1 MQINTFDHFV
11 QQEDTEMKKE
21 DGRVRITRQMIRTAL
36 LNLLR
41 EKPLQ
46 HITVRELCEKASINR
61 GTFYAHYDDIYDL
74 MEQIEQSMFDEFKAI
89 LRPLLEDQDPY
100 DLVETITRIF
110 SYIREHA
117 DLCLVTLGPHS
128 DKKLL
133 YRLIELGKQACLNS
147 QLSLFP
153 HADPHMLDY
162 YYTFVSSGCIALLE
176 KWMNE
181 GMPDSTDHLAAF
193 VRTLISPA
201 FDTVRAKRLSSG
213 QQRI

>member
-1 MQINTFDHFV
+1 
-11 QQEDTEMKKE
+11 MKKE
-21 DGRVRITRQMIRTAL
+21 DGRIRITRQMIRTAL

-110 SYIREHA
+110 CIMPMVSCSSRGA
-117 DLCLVTLGPHS
+117 GNTTVLQVSMLAAV
-128 DKKLL
+128 
-133 YRLIELGKQACLNS
+133 RLISRSRVG
-147 QLSLFP
+147 
-153 HADPHMLDY
+153 
-162 YYTFVSSGCIALLE
+162 SSATKTG
-176 KWMNE
+176 
-181 GMPDSTDHLAAF
+181 
-193 VRTLISPA
+193 VRP
-201 FDTVRAKRLSSG
+201 
-213 QQRI
+213 

>member
-1 MQINTFDHFV
+1 
-11 QQEDTEMKKE
+11 MKKE

-133 YRLIELGKQACLNS
+133 YRLIELGQAGLPELAAEPLSPRRSSHARLLLHLCLLRMHRHTGKMDERGHAG
-147 QLSLFP
+147 QRRPLGHLCP
-153 HADPHMLDY
+153 HA
-162 YYTFVSSGCIALLE
+162 
-176 KWMNE
+176 
-181 GMPDSTDHLAAF
+181 HLPG
-193 VRTLISPA
+193 I
-201 FDTVRAKRLSSG
+201 
-213 QQRI
+213 

>member
-1 MQINTFDHFV
+1 
-11 QQEDTEMKKE
+11 MKKE

-89 LRPLLEDQDPY
+89 CARCSKIRDPY

-117 DLCLVTLGPHS
+117 DLCLVTPGAAQRQEAALPAHRAGQAGLPELAAEPLSPRRSPHARL
-128 DKKLL
+128 LL
-133 YRLIELGKQACLNS
+133 YLCLLRMHRHTGKMDERG
-147 QLSLFP
+147 
-153 HADPHMLDY
+153 HA
-162 YYTFVSSGCIALLE
+162 G
-176 KWMNE
+176 
-181 GMPDSTDHLAAF
+181 STDHLAAF
-193 VRTLISPA
+193 VRTLISP
-201 FDTVRAKRLSSG
+201 G
-213 QQRI
+213 I

>member
-74 MEQIEQSMFDEFKAI
+74 MEQIEQSMFNEFKAI

-110 SYIREHA
+110 SYIRETPTCA
-117 DLCLVTLGPHS
+117 WSPWARTATRSCSTG
-128 DKKLL
+128 
-133 YRLIELGKQACLNS
+133 
-147 QLSLFP
+147 
-153 HADPHMLDY
+153 
-162 YYTFVSSGCIALLE
+162 SSSWA
-176 KWMNE
+176 
-181 GMPDSTDHLAAF
+181 S
-193 VRTLISPA
+193 RPA
-201 FDTVRAKRLSSG
+201 
-213 QQRI
+213 

>member
-1 MQINTFDHFV
+1 
-11 QQEDTEMKKE
+11 MKKE

-133 YRLIELGKQACLNS
+133 YRLIELGIRGFWN
-147 QLSLFP
+147 F
-153 HADPHMLDY
+153 
-162 YYTFVSSGCIALLE
+162 TNVE
-176 KWMNE
+176 
-181 GMPDSTDHLAAF
+181 
-193 VRTLISPA
+193 
-201 FDTVRAKRLSSG
+201 LSSSVPDVFFENVHFVDTLLTLSY
-213 QQRI
+213 RISRP